1 MIFCNKTNQRKC
13 SFSIDSPQ
21 HKLMCQSKLINIYYE
36 INYNKPLIDNQT
48 DAVIEEKSNK
58 SFSVEDVGNE
68 DQNKNESQKN
78 ISDLFFQRRFLTT
91 VDKSK
96 IVKRSSKSNKN
107 LHNYFNL
114 KMIRSD
120 FYNKFSEGDFQ
131 I

>member
-1 MIFCNKTNQRKC
+1 
-13 SFSIDSPQ
+13 
-21 HKLMCQSKLINIYYE
+21 MCQSKLINIYYE

-48 DAVIEEKSNK
+48 DEIIEEKSNK

-107 LHNYFNL
+107 LHR
-114 KMIRSD
+114 IIIS
-120 FYNKFSEGDFQ
+120 

>member
-1 MIFCNKTNQRKC
+1 
-13 SFSIDSPQ
+13 
-21 HKLMCQSKLINIYYE
+21 MCQSKLINIYYE

-48 DAVIEEKSNK
+48 DEVIEEKSNK

>member
-1 MIFCNKTNQRKC
+1 
-13 SFSIDSPQ
+13 
-21 HKLMCQSKLINIYYE
+21 MCQSKLINIYYE

-48 DAVIEEKSNK
+48 DEIIEEKSNK

-96 IVKRSSKSNKN
+96 IVKRNSKSNKN
-107 LHNYFNL
+107 LHGIINNYLKFYFN
-114 KMIRSD
+114 
-120 FYNKFSEGDFQ
+120 
-131 I
+131 